1 MYFFEYDFLNI
12 YLVSIYEF
20 LIIVIIVSSKVCL
33 YCRVT
38 ILAE

>member
-12 YLVSIYEF
+12 YLISIYEF
-20 LIIVIIVSSKVCL
+20 LIIVIIASSKVCL